1 MRPAQPS
8 RLSGLLG
15 PNTLVGVRGWNHSFP
30 HFGRW
35 LARIGLTA
43 GLVFSALAAD
53 RPSTLRA
60 RDGAEMVLIPAGPFL
75 MGSQSGAPEETPP
88 HWRELPAFYLDRTEV
103 TCAQYAAFLA
113 ATGHPPPPGWTN
125 GAPSVGTE
133 KLPVTNIRWSDA
145 LRYALWAGKR
155 LPTEAEWEKAARGPD
170 GRHFPWGNADDAAR
184 RNKDSGKLRPV
195 GSFPAG
201 ASPYGCLD
209 LSGNAWE
216 WTADWF
222 TPYPGTAARSPHFGR
237 HYKVVRGGGGEYLY
251 GTANAG
257 TTFQRARLVPY
268 GAHDFIGFRCALDPP
283 GQPPPYDAQALLR
296 EAETWLEAALHP
308 PRELLHEREFAAW
321 NTAGDVPV
329 RVSGAT
335 GQAGLVTMGFP
346 LPRGRAREAGRL
358 RVLDAAGRP
367 RPLAVEPLARWP
379 DGSLRWALL
388 RFPGRSGETVHVR
401 LDEAAA
407 ATGTPDQPVR
417 LTTNG
422 PALRLDNGAL
432 ELDLDRAA
440 GVRAVRRGGREICRE
455 PELTLTLRETGGTR
469 ALRAGPAEFFAVPS
483 RSDLHA
489 ELRWRGRFVDAE
501 GRPGPMSYDLRLR
514 AEAGA
519 ARLRFWLTVLHAVA
533 RQPPWEDLKPQVA
546 VTDWRFAVRLAE
558 PAARRVIGREAGAW
572 EAKDAGTVELRQP
585 DDLGYR
591 ITAGG
596 RELAAGTRAPGWVAA
611 AGTAGAVSLG
621 VRHFWQNHPLG
632 LWAGAA
638 ELGVRFWTG
647 EAPMEWEGG
656 LAKTHELVLEVGEAP
671 AAPAVVPL
679 LGLVPPAWACGTEA
693 AGALLPRNADA
704 LRQLGYWEAWRETAM
719 RQWVNAMPTGLRDF
733 GDAYMGGP
741 YKGKN
746 AYLNLEY
753 DVPLNFLHQ
762 FLRTGER
769 WYFDAAGP
777 MVRHQADVDTE
788 NVAGFAWKHSPQ
800 HTTTE
805 AEFGHVFLRG
815 LLLHHVLTG
824 DLRDREVAE
833 QLGDWIAGEVRRGR
847 GIGNERQIGWSL
859 YALSALHEVTAQ
871 PRYLEAARGLA
882 ERLAREQ
889 APSGRFNLR
898 WDNRIAFF
906 NGIAA
911 SGLLSVSE
919 LAPDPALERA
929 VLRLAERT
937 LGMYPE
943 YAGRT
948 LNAWC
953 WVIGRTGD
961 PRFLHHLER
970 TWASTLEFLLDRD
983 TSTAETHAWRFPAFA
998 ARYNLLPQ
1006 FPDQPGELPQAD
1018 GWQALRFKSR
1028 EVELYLK
1035 PIGSA
1040 EAPLVVVREGL
1051 AEGRAELTDPADRP
1065 DQRLASVRLG
1075 DSARLVESARLT
1087 VPAGAPWLRL
1097 RLTSPDAFGW
1107 QVQHDRRVA
1116 AVLADSRGALLPFL
1130 LPRAFGTLAEG
1141 VSEVNLRLEVTG
1153 EGFHSATLFDP
1164 AGVPVRRVQRF
1175 VDFEDPGCYELELKA
1190 PVTGPRQGWS
1200 LELNAVKVLRVE
1212 GFLPWWSARAEDW
1225 FNPEQCGVPEARNP

>member
-1 MRPAQPS
+1 
-8 RLSGLLG
+8 
-15 PNTLVGVRGWNHSFP
+15 
-30 HFGRW
+30 
-35 LARIGLTA
+35 
-43 GLVFSALAAD
+43 
-53 RPSTLRA
+53 
-60 RDGAEMVLIPAGPFL
+60 MVLIPAGPFL
-75 MGSQSGAPEETPP
+75 MGSQSGTPEESPP
-88 HWRELPAFYLDRTEV
+88 HLRELPAFYLDRTEV

-125 GAPSVGTE
+125 GLPPASTE
-133 KLPVTNIRWSDA
+133 KLPVTNLRWSDA

-184 RNKDSGKLRPV
+184 RNKDSGKLLPV

-222 TPYPGTAARSPHFGR
+222 EPYPGTAARSPHFGR
-237 HYKVVRGGGGEYLY
+237 HYKVVRGGGAEYLY
-251 GTANAG
+251 GTANTG
-257 TTFQRARLVPY
+257 TAFQRARLVPY
-268 GAHDFIGFRCALDPP
+268 GAHDFIGFRCAQDPP
-283 GQPPPYDAQALLR
+283 GQLPPYDAQARLQ
-296 EAETWLEAALHP
+296 EAEAWFQTALPP
-308 PRELLHEREFAAW
+308 PRELVHEREFAAW
-321 NTAGDVPV
+321 NAAGEVPV
-329 RVSGAT
+329 HVSGAA

-346 LPRGRAREAGRL
+346 LPRGRVREAGRL
-358 RVLDAAGRP
+358 RVWDTGGRP
-367 RPLAVEPLARWP
+367 QPLTVEPLARWP
-379 DGSLRWALL
+379 EGSLRWALL
-388 RFPGRSGETVHVR
+388 RFPARAGETVRVR
-401 LDEAAA
+401 LEQA
-407 ATGTPDQPVR
+407 ATVADAPDPPVR

-422 PALRLDNGAL
+422 PALRLDNGVL

-440 GVRAVRRGGREICRE
+440 GLRAVRYGGREICRE
-455 PELTLTLRETGGTR
+455 TELTLTLQEAGGRR
-469 ALRAGPAEFFAVPS
+469 AFRAGPAESFSVLS
-483 RSDLHA
+483 RSGLHA
-489 ELRWRGRFVDAE
+489 ELRWRGRFVDSE
-501 GRPGPMSYDLRLR
+501 DRPGPMSYDLRLR
-514 AEAGA
+514 AEAGSA
-519 ARLRFWLTVLHAVA
+519 QLRFWLTVLHAAA
-533 RQPPWEDLKPQVA
+533 RQPPWEDLQPRVA
-546 VTDWRFAVRLAE
+546 VADWRLAVRLAE
-558 PAARRVIGREAGAW
+558 PAARRVLGREAGAW
-572 EAKDAGTVELRQP
+572 EAPDAGTVELRQP

-591 ITAGG
+591 ITADG

-611 AGTAGAVSLG
+611 AGTGGAVSLG
-621 VRHFWQNHPLG
+621 VRHFWQNHPIG
-632 LWAGAA
+632 LRAGTT
-638 ELGVRFWTG
+638 ELGVCFWAG
-647 EAPMEWEGG
+647 EVPLDWEGG
-656 LAKTHELVLEVGEAP
+656 LAKTHELVLAVGEALT
-671 AAPAVVPL
+671 APAVTPL
-679 LGLVPPAWACGTEA
+679 LGLVPPAWVCGTEA
-693 AGALLPRNADA
+693 AGALLPRHTDA

-719 RQWVNAMPTGLRDF
+719 RRWVNAMPTGLRDF
-733 GDAYMGGP
+733 GDAYLGGP

-800 HTTTE
+800 HTTTQ

-815 LLLHHVLTG
+815 LLLHHWLTG
-824 DLRDREVAE
+824 DPRDREVAE
-833 QLGDWIAGEVRRGR
+833 QLGDWIAGELQRGR

-871 PRYLEAARGLA
+871 PRYLEAARALA

-889 APSGRFNLR
+889 APSGRFHLR

-911 SGLLSVSE
+911 SGLLSVNE
-919 LAPDPALERA
+919 LAPDPLLERA

-953 WVIGRTGD
+953 WVIERTGD

-970 TWASTLEFLLDRD
+970 TWTSTLEFLLDRD

-998 ARYNLLPQ
+998 ARYNLWPQ
-1006 FPDQPGELPQAD
+1006 FPENPGELPQAD
-1018 GWQALRFKSR
+1018 GWQALRFQSR

-1035 PIGSA
+1035 PPGPTD
-1040 EAPLVVVREGL
+1040 APLVVVREGL
-1051 AEGRAELTDPADRP
+1051 AEGKAELTDPSGQP
-1065 DQRLASVRLG
+1065 PCRLAGVRLD
-1075 DSARLVESARLT
+1075 DSTRLLESARLT
-1087 VPAGAPWLRL
+1087 VPAGAPWWRL

-1107 QVQHDRRVA
+1107 QVQYDRRMAV
-1116 AVLADSRGALLPFL
+1116 VLADPRGALLPFL
-1130 LPRAFGTLAEG
+1130 LPRAFGTLAEDAR
-1141 VSEVNLRLEVTG
+1141 EVRLRLEVTG
-1153 EGFHSATLFDP
+1153 EGFHAATLFDP
-1164 AGVPVRRVQRF
+1164 TGAPVQRVQRF
-1175 VDFEDPGCYELELKA
+1175 VDFEDPGRYELELKA

-1212 GFLPWWSARAEDW
+1212 GFLPWWSARPEDW
-1225 FNPEQCGVPEARNP
+1225 FNPEQSGAPEPGNP